1 MSPIL
6 VRESGVSTT
15 AAPLSAKWDT
25 EVVKTFRGEVVSMW
39 RRLLAFLVASVVVE
53 AALIGPFAVAGAH
66 AATKST
72 RTVTVTLA
80 DNGHRYRLHKG
91 DLLDV
96 QLSGPSYAVW
106 AEPSSSNSSVLERSG
121 GSPGSVA
128 TATFIAEAKGTAK
141 VTDTATLVC
150 PSVCAG
156 PALPGFAV
164 KVSVSG

>member
-1 MSPIL
+1 
-6 VRESGVSTT
+6 
-15 AAPLSAKWDT
+15 
-25 EVVKTFRGEVVSMW
+25 MW
-39 RRLLAFLVASVVVE
+39 RRLPALLVVPLVVG
-53 AALIGPFAVAGAH
+53 AALIGPSAVAGAH
-66 AATKST
+66 AVTKPT

-80 DNGHRYRLHKG
+80 DNGHHYRLHKG

-106 AEPSSSNSSVLERSG
+106 AEPSSSDSSVLQPSG
-121 GSPGSVA
+121 GSSGSVA
-128 TATFIAEAKGTAK
+128 TATFIAEARGTAK

-156 PALPGFAV
+156 PALPAFAV